1 MKQLRKKSEKGQNE
15 QSLSAA
21 KKALKAKQP
30 KLKVVSERKTAAS
43 EEAYQSKDATQL
55 YLKELGFSTL
65 LTAEQEVDLGRKI
78 KKGCEASRHQMIESN
93 LRLVVKMAKRYINR
107 GLPLLDLVEEGNLG
121 LMHAVT
127 KFDPERGFR
136 FSTYA
141 TWWIR
146 QNIERAL
153 LNQARTIR
161 VPVHILKELN
171 VYLRAARELS
181 QQLDHEPSAEEI
193 AEFLDRPV
201 EDIKK
206 IMNASTP
213 VDSIDQL
220 FDDSNR
226 PVIESIAPEDSVSL
240 ENQLANDNFNARI
253 DKWIDVLS
261 EKERTILCMRYGL
274 RGHDA
279 QTLEQVGQAV
289 HLTRERVRQ
298 IQLEA
303 VRKLRI
309 IVDDADLSK
318 QELLGQ

>member
-1 MKQLRKKSEKGQNE
+1 MKQARQAVKNAVPKASKSE
-15 QSLSAA
+15 
-21 KKALKAKQP
+21 P
-30 KLKVVSERKTAAS
+30 LKVVSRRAKASSEAAYS
-43 EEAYQSKDATQL
+43 SKDATQL

-78 KKGCEASRHQMIESN
+78 QKGCTASRHQMIESN

-141 TWWIR
+141 TWWIK
-146 QNIERAL
+146 QSIERAL
-153 LNQARTIR
+153 LNQTRTIR

-181 QQLDHEPSAEEI
+181 QKLDHEPSAEEI

-201 EDIKK
+201 ADIKK
-206 IMNASTP
+206 ILNASTP
-213 VDSIDQL
+213 VDSIDNL
-220 FDDSNR
+220 YDDSNR
-226 PVIESIAPEDSVSL
+226 PVIESIAPQDCASVED
-240 ENQLANDNFNARI
+240 QLADDNFNQLL

-261 EKERTILCMRYGL
+261 DKEQTILCMRYGL

-279 QTLEQVGQAV
+279 QTLENVGQAV
-289 HLTRERVRQ
+289 KLTRERVRQ
-298 IQLEA
+298 IQIEA
-303 VRKLRI
+303 VRKLRVL
-309 IVDDADLSK
+309 VDDAQLSRS
-318 QELLGQ
+318 ELLGE

>member
-1 MKQLRKKSEKGQNE
+1 MT
-15 QSLSAA
+15 
-21 KKALKAKQP
+21 KALKLVAS
-30 KLKVVSERKTAAS
+30 KLQSDSDK
-43 EEAYQSKDATQL
+43 AYSCDATQM

-65 LTAEQEVDLGRKI
+65 LTAEEEI
-78 KKGCEASRHQMIESN
+78 KLARMIQKGCEKSRHKMIESN
-93 LRLVVKMAKRYINR
+93 LRLVVKIAKRYINR

-121 LMHAVT
+121 LMHAVG

-141 TWWIR
+141 TWWIK

-181 QQLDHEPSAEEI
+181 QQIDHEPTAEEI

-201 EDIKK
+201 ADIKK
-206 IMNASTP
+206 IMAASTP
-213 VDSIDQL
+213 VDSIDGL
-220 FDDSNR
+220 YDDSNR
-226 PVIESIAPEDSVSL
+226 PVIESIAKEDDVNL
-240 ENQLANDNFNARI
+240 DDQFADNDLYEHI
-253 DKWIDVLS
+253 DKWIDVLN
-261 EKERTILCMRYGL
+261 EKEKAILCMRFGL
-274 RGHDA
+274 RGYNA
-279 QTLEQVGQAV
+279 ETLENVGQAV
-289 HLTRERVRQ
+289 KLTRERVRQ

-309 IVDDADLSK
+309 LVEDSEQAGPGMLR
-318 QELLGQ
+318 QA

>member
-1 MKQLRKKSEKGQNE
+1 MKQANQKVCESV
-15 QSLSAA
+15 QS
-21 KKALKAKQP
+21 KANLKLVSKQD
-30 KLKVVSERKTAAS
+30 KAAS
-43 EEAYQSKDATQL
+43 DDAYLAKDATQL

-65 LTAEQEVDLGRKI
+65 LNAEQEVELGRKI
-78 KKGCEASRHQMIESN
+78 KKGCDASRKQMIESN
-93 LRLVVKMAKRYINR
+93 LRLVVKMSKRYINR
-107 GLPLLDLVEEGNLG
+107 GLPLLDLIEEGNLG

-141 TWWIR
+141 TWWIK

-153 LNQARTIR
+153 LNQTRTIR

-171 VYLRAARELS
+171 VYLRAARTLS

-213 VDSIDQL
+213 VDSIDNL
-220 FDDSNR
+220 YDDSNR
-226 PVIESIAPEDSVSL
+226 PVIESIAPEDSTSL
-240 ENQLANDNFNARI
+240 ENQLADENFHGLI
-253 DKWIDVLS
+253 DQWLDVLS
-261 EKERTILCMRYGL
+261 EKERLVLCMRYGL

-279 QTLEQVGQAV
+279 ETLENVGQAV
-289 HLTRERVRQ
+289 KLTRERVRQ

-303 VRKLRI
+303 VRKLR
-309 IVDDADLSK
+309 VLVEEANLSK
-318 QELLGQ
+318 QELLGE